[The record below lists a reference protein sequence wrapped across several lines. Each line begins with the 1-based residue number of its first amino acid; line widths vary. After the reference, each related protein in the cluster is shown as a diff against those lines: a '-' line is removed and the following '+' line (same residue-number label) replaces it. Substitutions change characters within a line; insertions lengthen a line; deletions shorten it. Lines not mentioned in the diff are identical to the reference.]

1 MTTTRPE
8 RDDKVSLEKFS
19 HEWIHDQR
27 KGDNPKYQYGSC
39 SEWSIHFFAPIAKR
53 DWPHRNIVTSGVR
66 RPVGRIPVV
75 AFPLPR
81 T

>member
-27 KGDNPKYQYGSC
+27 KGGQPQVPVRLLLRMVDPLLRAHR
-39 SEWSIHFFAPIAKR
+39 ETRLAAP
-53 DWPHRNIVTSGVR
+53 
-66 RPVGRIPVV
+66 
-75 AFPLPR
+75 
-81 T
+81 